1 MPGVEVRRLR
11 CEKQQRA
18 REVGRLAEP
27 AFRNAREEALAH
39 FPRTI
44 AILEH
49 PMRERRTKYG
59 RSQRVDRD
67 TGIAPL
73 AAQRLGDA
81 VDRPLRR
88 NIRRATSGTPQQPAR
103 RRHQDPF
110 PALALLEHLPT
121 ARARDKPTLL

>member
-73 AAQRLGDA
+73 AAQRL
-81 VDRPLRR
+81 RSEEH
-88 NIRRATSGTPQQPAR
+88 TSELQSR
-103 RRHQDPF
+103 ENLVCR
-110 PALALLEHLPT
+110 LLLE
-121 ARARDKPTLL
+121 